1 VGNHTEEEDRMRVCL
16 MIEGQEGVT
25 WEQWLAL
32 AASCEEHGLEGLFR
46 SDHYESVMGMGE
58 QGSLDAWTTLAALA
72 ARTSRVRLGTLVSPA
87 TFRHPSVLA
96 KSVVTVDHISGGRV
110 ELGLGAGWHEGEHRA
125 YGFEFPATPARMA
138 RLAEQLEIV
147 TRSWTEEA
155 FSFAGQHYQVHDLR
169 AEPKPLQR
177 PHPTLLVGGAAG
189 PKSLALAARFAD
201 EYNTVGVPL
210 GEVPERRRRQLDAWR
225 DAGRDPGTARLSLMT
240 TGVVGRDRAEVDE
253 RVRRVLAV
261 TGDDHSAEEVV
272 DQRPHWLLGT
282 TDQMVE
288 QLHALEAAGIS
299 RVMLQHLDHTDL
311 DMVAVLGEVAATMGA
326 APS

>member
-1 VGNHTEEEDRMRVCL
+1 
-16 MIEGQEGVT
+16 
-25 WEQWLAL
+25 
-32 AASCEEHGLEGLFR
+32 
-46 SDHYESVMGMGE
+46 
-58 QGSLDAWTTLAALA
+58 
-72 ARTSRVRLGTLVSPA
+72 
-87 TFRHPSVLA
+87 VLA

-155 FSFAGQHYQVHDLR
+155 FSFVGQHYQVHDLR

-261 TGDDHSAEEVV
+261 TGDDRSAEEVV

-288 QLHALEAAGIS
+288 QLQALEAAGIS